1 FAADMLNA
9 AYTGASPLANAVY
22 FSANTASGRFC
33 LVGLIDTNMDCAE
46 TAPISG
52 YPQYFLY
59 KMLVG
64 PGYLDMANG
73 GFMAVSRVPGT
84 AQAGTDVTA
93 FYTANMDSI
102 LIVNPTATTL
112 LSVPINLSNS
122 GAVSASGTMYL
133 LNSTNQNITAQPITF
148 STNGAALQTTVNI
161 PAYSVI
167 GISLPVT
174 GNTVTVAVTP
184 NNVQVGTGQI
194 QQFGASV
201 NGSTNQAVTWS
212 VDGISGGNATV
223 GTIDSFGQYV
233 APSQTGSHTVAATS
247 VSNPSAS
254 GSANVTVVVFQGV
267 KLTVSPTSAA
277 LFTGAQQ
284 QFTATITGTS
294 NTSVIWAVD
303 GINGGNS
310 TVGTVSS
317 SGLYT
322 APASAGTH
330 SVRATSAAD
339 ASALATASVTIS
351 SGITANFGGRAGGA
365 AIPSGLFGAQ
375 LGVFQNQ
382 NAMQSLLNAG
392 FGEIR
397 LDIRL
402 ETIYANSTPNWTALD
417 AQLTNL
423 QTAGMHPLLEVDF
436 TPASLQ
442 PATTPCATG
451 VPTYHAA
458 PPDPAQWGQLAASVV
473 AHVDQAFP
481 GLAQDYEIWNEPDTQ
496 SGLCVAANTDAARQ
510 SAYISMFDAAASAM
524 HQQASTDG
532 VTIRI
537 GGPALGNP
545 VGELSSWIP
554 ALLGDAT
561 AAANIDFVSYHFFPS
576 NQSAVNAGMNWNSS
590 TATTPLYQRTQ
601 DASSGVAAVFTKAS
615 SLVKAGKQPNPST
628 TPILITDYNDGNGA
642 TVDCCRNDPTYGPL
656 WNSLVLVDLLNT
668 PYAGAQAVPNRLIY
682 DAASL
687 PSAAMCLLGNIDANF
702 DCAYTTGTN
711 PSPYPQYYSYLLFGS
726 SQYLGL
732 ASGGNLAT
740 SVSTSAQ
747 GVLATGFYTSSGDV
761 IVLVNPTGTDAAQ
774 VPIQVDNGG
783 FTTNVQATMFLLN
796 QANGQISSQP
806 LTLNVSGSS
815 YSVTVAVP

>member
-1 FAADMLNA
+1 
-9 AYTGASPLANAVY
+9 
-22 FSANTASGRFC
+22 
-33 LVGLIDTNMDCAE
+33 
-46 TAPISG
+46 
-52 YPQYFLY
+52 
-59 KMLVG
+59 
-64 PGYLDMANG
+64 
-73 GFMAVSRVPGT
+73 
-84 AQAGTDVTA
+84 
-93 FYTANMDSI
+93 
-102 LIVNPTATTL
+102 
-112 LSVPINLSNS
+112 
-122 GAVSASGTMYL
+122 
-133 LNSTNQNITAQPITF
+133 
-148 STNGAALQTTVNI
+148 
-161 PAYSVI
+161 
-167 GISLPVT
+167 
-174 GNTVTVAVTP
+174 
-184 NNVQVGTGQI
+184 
-194 QQFGASV
+194 
-201 NGSTNQAVTWS
+201 
-212 VDGISGGNATV
+212 
-223 GTIDSFGQYV
+223 
-233 APSQTGSHTVAATS
+233 
-247 VSNPSAS
+247 
-254 GSANVTVVVFQGV
+254 
-267 KLTVSPTSAA
+267 
-277 LFTGAQQ
+277 
-284 QFTATITGTS
+284 
-294 NTSVIWAVD
+294 
-303 GINGGNS
+303 
-310 TVGTVSS
+310 
-317 SGLYT
+317 
-322 APASAGTH
+322 
-330 SVRATSAAD
+330 
-339 ASALATASVTIS
+339 
-351 SGITANFGGRAGGA
+351 
-365 AIPSGLFGAQ
+365 
-375 LGVFQNQ
+375 
-382 NAMQSLLNAG
+382 
-392 FGEIR
+392 
-397 LDIRL
+397 
-402 ETIYANSTPNWTALD
+402 D

-458 PPDPAQWGQLAASVV
+458 PTDPAQWGQLAASAV

-561 AAANIDFVSYHFFPS
+561 AAANIDLVSYHFFPS

-601 DASSGVAAVFTKAS
+601 DASSGAAAVFNKAS

-668 PYAGAQAVPNRLIY
+668 PYGGAQAIPNRLIY

-702 DCAYTTGTN
+702 DCAYTAGTN

-740 SVSTSAQ
+740 SISTSA
-747 GVLATGFYTSSGDV
+747 GGLNVTAFYTGSADNL
-761 IVLVNPTGTDAAQ
+761 VLLNPTGSSVSN
-774 VPIQVDNGG
+774 VPI
-783 FTTNVQATMFLLN
+783 TLTNSGAVSSSATMFLLN
-796 QANGQISSQP
+796 SSTQTISSQP
-806 LTLNVSGSS
+806 LTLSGSGS
-815 YSVTVAVP
+815 TLTTKLTVPAYSTIGISVPSLSSISVTVTPSIASIPSGQNQQFNAAVGGTSNQSVTWSVDGVNGGNGTVGTISMSGLYTAGSGTGTHTIRATSTASAGSSGTASVTVTTAQTVSVSVTPDPVSLPAGQAQQFTATVTGTSNPEVNWSVDGAAG